1 MFGITSDQR
10 PETDRWQQ
18 VTELATRAL
27 AGLPVATT
35 RREAAELS
43 RTLGDTSPE
52 DSARL
57 LDALARVVA
66 DAARREESDARGA
79 MLFER
84 APVCIQSIDVTA
96 RITTMNET
104 GRQMFPAAAPRLP
117 GLSFLELVVEDQR
130 AEVAAALTRAL
141 EGAECEFSFDGHD
154 GKSLVARFIPVIS
167 GDGTVTSLIGVTNDV
182 TARLRA
188 EETVRER
195 DAQLR
200 QLQKMEAVGR
210 LAGGI
215 AHDFNNL
222 LTVITGYAD
231 FALAGIDSGD
241 VHRSDLEEIRN
252 AADRA
257 SALTRQLLS
266 FSRQQMLEPAIFDL
280 GTVAAGME
288 TMLRRL
294 IGEDVEL
301 VTIVGE
307 GVVGKGDARVYADP
321 HQVEQVI
328 LNLALNA
335 RDAMPLGG
343 KLTIEVANVDLDEQ
357 YCAQHVNASPGRHV
371 MLAVTDAGVGM
382 DEETLSRVFEPFFT
396 TKEPGKGTGL
406 GLATVYG
413 IVEQSGGSV
422 EVYSEVGRGTC
433 FKVYL
438 PQVEEDAVSAEPA
451 EQVDALGD
459 ETILLV
465 EDDAAVRALVHT
477 TLDRRGYRVLEAEGP
492 HDAFRLCIEHGDAI
506 DLVLSDVVMPGMS
519 GVDLIARAATLQPQL
534 RALLMSGYPD
544 EAVVRHGLI
553 DGEVAFIGK
562 PFTADVLARKVRDV
576 LDGSNAVE
584 AGR

>member
-1 MFGITSDQR
+1 MFDTGADPR
-10 PETDRWQQ
+10 LETDRWQQ

-27 AGLPVATT
+27 AGLPVATA
-35 RREAAELS
+35 RREAAALS
-43 RTLGDTSPE
+43 RTLDDASPE

-96 RITTMNET
+96 RITSMNET

-117 GLSFLELVVEDQR
+117 GLSFLELVVEEQR

-154 GKSLVARFIPVIS
+154 GKSLVARFIPVLS

-188 EETVRER
+188 EETLRER

-231 FALAGIDSGD
+231 FALAGIDGGE
-241 VHRSDLEEIRN
+241 VHRADLEEIRA

-266 FSRQQMLEPAIFDL
+266 FSRRQMLEPAIFDL

-301 VTIVGE
+301 VTVVGE
-307 GVVGKGDARVYADP
+307 GAARVYADP
-321 HQVEQVI
+321 HQIEQVI

-335 RDAMPLGG
+335 RDAMPVGG
-343 KLTIEVANVDLDEQ
+343 KLTIEVANVDLDEA
-357 YCAQHVNASPGRHV
+357 YCAQHVNASPGQHV
-371 MLAVTDAGVGM
+371 MLAVTDAGAGM

-422 EVYSEVGRGTC
+422 EVYSELGRGTC

-438 PQVEEDAVSAEPA
+438 PRVDEDAASTEPA
-451 EQVDALGD
+451 KQVDAHGD

-465 EDDAAVRALVHT
+465 EDDPAVRALVHT
-477 TLDRRGYRVLEAEGP
+477 TLGRRGYRVLDADGP
-492 HDAFRLCIEHGDAI
+492 DRAFRLCCEHGEAI

-519 GVDLIARAATLQPQL
+519 GVDLVARAAAVQPRV

-553 DGEVAFIGK
+553 DGAVAFIGK
-562 PFTADVLARKVRDV
+562 PFTAEVLARKVRDV
-576 LDGSNAVE
+576 LDGSTANEV
-584 AGR
+584 GR